1 MNGFES
7 RWLLTI
13 YSFQMKT
20 LVNIFDAQ
28 EPLAAYLFLK
38 QYYEE
43 GDRLMFISTKE
54 DRNAVAPYAA
64 LFQIPD
70 TMIDYIWLRRSEDSY
85 IYERICRHLRSR
97 VPSSATYWVNL
108 AGGSR
113 YLALAVQHLFASYNA
128 KFFYVQ
134 TRENVIV
141 SSVFDDNI
149 SDNDDIIEPIRYRM
163 SLAEYF
169 KLNGLNHDL
178 QTQRHTPIRTS
189 DDAGR
194 IFECFK
200 RRHLS
205 HRAFNAIDQLRVQY
219 RGTRHSLTIRDIMFG
234 SPHRREAIPG
244 IRELLTAFG
253 FVPEQP
259 DQLSPKEIDYLTG
272 GWFEEWVYFKLL
284 ELVGPQQIALGVR
297 IFRPGSQHNNEL
309 DVVFIKANTLFVVEC
324 KTGVATD
331 HMFNEIVY
339 KVSALKEVILGMAC
353 HSYIFTLKND
363 YDHRLAHVSEMMGVK
378 LCPKGTLV
386 NPDLLNKVADQMCRI
401 SHES

>member
-1 MNGFES
+1 
-7 RWLLTI
+7 
-13 YSFQMKT
+13 MKT
-20 LVNIFDAQ
+20 LVNIFDSQ

-43 GDRLMFISTKE
+43 GDRLLFISTRE

-70 TMIDYIWLRRSEDSY
+70 ELIDYVWFQRSQDSY
-85 IYERICRHLRSR
+85 IYERICRKLRSR
-97 VPSSATYWVNL
+97 LSHEAHYWVNL

-113 YLALAVQHLFASYNA
+113 YSALAVQHVFAEFDA

-134 TRENVIV
+134 TRENLIV
-141 SSVFDDNI
+141 SSFFDDNI
-149 SDNDDIIEPIRYRM
+149 DDNDDVIEPIRYRM

-178 QTQRHTPIRTS
+178 HDHRHIPIRTAE
-189 DDAGR
+189 DAQR
-194 IFECFK
+194 IFDCFK
-200 RRHLS
+200 RRRMS
-205 HRAFNAIDQLRVQY
+205 NRAFNAIDQLRVQY
-219 RGTRHSLTIRDIMFG
+219 RGTRHALAIRDIMFG
-234 SPHRREAIPG
+234 SPNRREPVPG
-244 IRELLTAFG
+244 IRELLANFG

-259 DQLSPKEIDYLTG
+259 DQLTPKEIDYLTG
-272 GWFEEWVYFKLL
+272 GWFEEWVYYTLL
-284 ELVGPQQIALGVR
+284 DLVHPQQIALGVR

-353 HSYIFTLKND
+353 QSYIFTLKND
-363 YDHRLAHVSEMMGVK
+363 YDHRLAHVSEVMGVR
-378 LCPKGTLV
+378 LCAKGTLV
-386 NPDLLNKVADQMCRI
+386 NPDLLGRVADQMCRL
-401 SHES
+401 SHELN

>member
-1 MNGFES
+1 
-7 RWLLTI
+7 
-13 YSFQMKT
+13 MKT

-28 EPLAAYLFLK
+28 EPSAAYLFLK

-64 LFQIPD
+64 LFRIPD
-70 TMIDYIWLRRSEDSY
+70 TMIDYVWLKRGEDSY

-97 VPSSATYWVNL
+97 VPQSATYWVNL

-113 YLALAVQHLFASYNA
+113 YLALAVQHLFSGYDA

-141 SSVFDDNI
+141 SSVFDDSIN
-149 SDNDDIIEPIRYRM
+149 DNDDIIEPIRYRM

-178 QTQRHTPIRTS
+178 QDKRHTPIRS
-189 DDAGR
+189 YEDAQR
-194 IFECFK
+194 IFDCFK
-200 RRHLS
+200 RRRLS
-205 HRAFNAIDQLRVQY
+205 QRAFNAIDQLRVQY
-219 RGTRHSLTIRDIMFG
+219 RGTRRNMTVHDIMFG
-234 SPHRREAIPG
+234 SPNRRDAIPG
-244 IRELLTAFG
+244 IKELLVGFG
-253 FVPEQP
+253 FVPEYP
-259 DQLSPKEIDYLTG
+259 DQLTPKEIDYLTG
-272 GWFEEWVYFKLL
+272 GWFEEYVYYTLLKL
-284 ELVGPQQIALGVR
+284 VSPQQIALGVR

-363 YDHRLAHVSEMMGVK
+363 YDHRLAHVSEVMGVR
-378 LCPKGTLV
+378 LCAKGTLT
-386 NPDLLNKVADQMCRI
+386 NPDQMNKVADQMRRL
-401 SHES
+401 SHEMDA

>member
-1 MNGFES
+1 
-7 RWLLTI
+7 
-13 YSFQMKT
+13 MKT
-20 LVNIFDAQ
+20 LVNIFDSQ

-43 GDRLMFISTKE
+43 GDHLLFISTKE
-54 DRNAVAPYAA
+54 DKNAVAPYAA

-70 TMIDYIWLRRSEDSY
+70 STIDYIWLRRSEDSY
-85 IYERICRHLRSR
+85 IYERICRHIRSR
-97 VPSSATYWVNL
+97 VPSTASYWVNL

-134 TRENVIV
+134 TRENLIV
-141 SSVFDDNI
+141 SSVFDDSIN
-149 SDNDDIIEPIRYRM
+149 DNDDVIIPIRYRM

-178 QTQRHTPIRTS
+178 HSKQHTPIRTFA
-189 DDAGR
+189 DAQR
-194 IFECFK
+194 IFDCFK
-200 RRHLS
+200 RRRLS
-205 HRAFNAIDQLRVQY
+205 HRAFSAIDQLRVQY
-219 RGTRHSLTIRDIMFG
+219 RGTRRPIVIHDIMFG
-234 SPHRREAIPG
+234 SPNRREAVPG
-244 IRELLTAFG
+244 IRELLTDFG
-253 FVPEQP
+253 FVPELP
-259 DQLSPKEIDYLTG
+259 DQLMPKEIDYLTG
-272 GWFEEWVYFKLL
+272 GWFEEWVYYTLL
-284 ELVGPQQIALGVR
+284 QLVHPQQIALGVR

-386 NPDLLNKVADQMCRI
+386 NPDLLNKVADQMCLI

>member
-1 MNGFES
+1 
-7 RWLLTI
+7 
-13 YSFQMKT
+13 MKT
-20 LVNIFDAQ
+20 LVNIFDSQ

-43 GDRLMFISTKE
+43 GDHLLFISTKE
-54 DRNAVAPYAA
+54 DKNAVAPYAA

-70 TMIDYIWLRRSEDSY
+70 STIDYIWLRRSEDSY
-85 IYERICRHLRSR
+85 IYERICRHIRSR
-97 VPSSATYWVNL
+97 VPSTASYWVNL

-134 TRENVIV
+134 TRENLIV
-141 SSVFDDNI
+141 SSVFDDSIN
-149 SDNDDIIEPIRYRM
+149 DNDDVIIPIRYRM

-178 QTQRHTPIRTS
+178 HSKQHTPIRTFA
-189 DDAGR
+189 DAQR
-194 IFECFK
+194 IFDCFK
-200 RRHLS
+200 RRRLS
-205 HRAFNAIDQLRVQY
+205 HRAFSAIDQLRVQY
-219 RGTRHSLTIRDIMFG
+219 RGTRRPIVIHDIMFG
-234 SPHRREAIPG
+234 SPNRREAVPG
-244 IRELLTAFG
+244 IRELLTDFG
-253 FVPEQP
+253 FVPELP
-259 DQLSPKEIDYLTG
+259 DQLTPKEIDYLTG
-272 GWFEEWVYFKLL
+272 GWFEEWVYYTLL
-284 ELVGPQQIALGVR
+284 QLVHPQQIALGVR

-378 LCPKGTLV
+378 LCPKGILV
-386 NPDLLNKVADQMCRI
+386 NPDLLNKVTDQMCRI
-401 SHES
+401 SHETDV